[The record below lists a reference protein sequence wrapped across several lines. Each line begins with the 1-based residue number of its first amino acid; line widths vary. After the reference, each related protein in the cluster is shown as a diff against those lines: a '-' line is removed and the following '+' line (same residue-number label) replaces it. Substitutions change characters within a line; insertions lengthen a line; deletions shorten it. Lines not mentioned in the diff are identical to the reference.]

1 VETDVA
7 TPGPSPQQAAEIA
20 RFDRYVIG
28 SIARQALV
36 LVRGAG
42 STVWDGDGRAYLD
55 FYAGRGTAN
64 LGHCHP
70 AVVMA
75 VHRHADRLLHVG
87 NDFYSRP
94 QGELAERL
102 VRASFDGQVFFSN
115 SGAEA
120 NETAL
125 KLARRHGTLTGRGGE
140 AIVAVTRG
148 FHGRTMGALSAT
160 GTDSYRDGFEPL
172 VPGFRHVELNDLG
185 ALEGALEPGVGGMIV
200 ELVQGEAGV
209 YPANSEWIRRARE
222 LCSKH
227 DIALI
232 FDEVQT
238 AIGRCGPLFAYQRY
252 GVTPDVMTLAKSL
265 AGGVPIGATVIA
277 TRLCSVLGPG
287 THASTF
293 GGAPLACAAALAV
306 LDVLEHSDL
315 LERASAA
322 AEYLDARLS
331 DLASA
336 CAPVVEVRGV
346 GLMRAIE
353 LRDDLADELTRRCRE
368 RHALLIAKTGPRTLR
383 LLPALIVTNGEID
396 LAIGALEEELAT
408 FEHHAPRPEQGT
420 Q

>member
-1 VETDVA
+1 MGAGQA
-7 TPGPSPQQAAEIA
+7 TPNPPSQEAPEIA

-28 SIARQALV
+28 SVTRQALV

-42 STVWDGDGRAYLD
+42 TTVWDMDGRAYLD
-55 FYAGRGTAN
+55 FHVGRGTAN

-70 AVVMA
+70 AVITA
-75 VHRHADRLLHVG
+75 VRNHVDRLLHVG

-102 VRASFDGQVFFSN
+102 VSASFEGQVFFSN

-120 NETAL
+120 NEAAL
-125 KLARRHGTLTGRGGE
+125 KLARRHAALTGCSGG
-140 AIVAVTRG
+140 AIVAVAQG

-160 GTDSYRDGFEPL
+160 GTASYRDGFEPL
-172 VPGFRHVELNDLG
+172 VPGFKHIELNDHS
-185 ALEGALEPGVGGMIV
+185 ALEEALKPGVAGMII

-209 YPANSEWIRRARE
+209 YPAAHSWVERARA
-222 LCSKH
+222 LCSKYG
-227 DIALI
+227 IVLI

-252 GVTPDVMTLAKSL
+252 GIAPDVMTLAKAL

-277 TRLCSVLGPG
+277 RKLCHVLGPG

-293 GGAPLACAAALAV
+293 GGSPLACAAALAV

-322 AEYLDARLS
+322 AEYLDAQLT
-331 DLASA
+331 DLAIA
-336 CAPVVEVRGV
+336 CELVGEVRGV

-353 LRDDLADELTRRCRE
+353 LRNDLAQELTRRCLE
-368 RHALLIAKTGPRTLR
+368 RHALLVANTGPRTVR

-396 LAIGALEEELAT
+396 HAIGAIRQELAA
-408 FEHHAPRPEQGT
+408 FEQEAVPSSQSVR
-420 Q
+420 